1 MKITKETLTKII
13 KEEMENIL
21 QEQVDKEPTPDQ
33 LKNLPKDTLA
43 GATAAG
49 TGHLK
54 DMDTLAGATAAQDE
68 PPQEMARK
76 YEKVK
81 QILAKLV
88 SEL

>member
-43 GATAAG
+43 GATAAN
-49 TGHLK
+49 TDHLK